1 MNSMI
6 RDYARLKKVKLWQVA
21 EKLGLHDSNFSRKLR
36 HELSEEE
43 TEQIIKIIDDLSIEH
58 EKGGDNN
65 D

>member
-36 HELSEEE
+36 HELSVEE
-43 TEQIIKIIDDLSIEH
+43 TEQIIQIIDDLTKEQ
-58 EKGGDNN
+58 EKGGKDN

>member
-1 MNSMI
+1 MNSKI
-6 RDYARLKKVKLWQVA
+6 KNYARLKKVKLWQVA

-36 HELSEEE
+36 HELSEED

-58 EKGGDNN
+58 EKGGENN

>member
-1 MNSMI
+1 MNSKI
-6 RDYARLKKVKLWQVA
+6 KNYARLKKVKLWQVA

-58 EKGGDNN
+58 EKGGENN

>member
-1 MNSMI
+1 MNSQI
-6 RDYARLKKVKLWQVA
+6 KEYAKDRGVFLWQGA
-21 EKLGLHDSNFSRKLR
+21 EKLGRHDSNFSRKLR

-58 EKGGDNN
+58 EKGGENN